1 MANNNHVRAI
11 SFSVTIET
19 PMHKPLVLFKT
30 RDKHQLEEIFITLRD
45 NEQNL
50 DYKKNYDRCHA
61 ILKYAHSCWGTLKDV
76 SNNFNTVSL
85 TFAFDSIEGLTA
97 FEKGLQKAVERVTM

>member
-50 DYKKNYDRCHA
+50 DYKKNYDRYHA